1 MHPIASVHG
10 WSVALVSKCLC
21 GVLKCDCEIVQMIIL
36 LHVEV
41 LVNGGTAQN
50 ILTIANGQNS
60 TTAATRISDPRF
72 CKTCDIVS
80 INLLV

>member
-1 MHPIASVHG
+1 MSSWYPSPYA
-10 WSVALVSKCLC
+10 A
-21 GVLKCDCEIVQMIIL
+21 VLKCDCEIVQMIIL

-41 LVNGGTAQN
+41 LVNSGTAQK
-50 ILTIANGQNS
+50 ILTIANGHDN
-60 TTAATRISDPRF
+60 TTATARISDPRF